1 MAEIT
6 NLSEYRKQRKKD
18 AKHKI
23 GAMKKVRKGRTNIN
37 RLAEKIVN
45 ERRELELD
53 GKKFIDRARSRDQD
67 QD

>member
-18 AKHKI
+18 AKRKI
-23 GAMKKVRKGRTNIN
+23 GMINKARKGRTKLD
-37 RLAEKIVN
+37 RLAEQIVT
-45 ERRELELD
+45 ERLELELD